1 MKHSR
6 LHSPWTPWLF
16 LAPFL
21 LTFGGFIAWPAVRSL
36 MLAFEQTFG
45 PKTTAFVGWANF
57 RFLLHD
63 GLFWTAV
70 GNTLMFTLAAV
81 LVQVPAALGL
91 ALLLNR
97 ADLRGRR
104 FLRLVFFSPSIVGL
118 AFVAIIF
125 CVLFEKRL
133 GLINSSLHQLFPAW
147 DPDFPWLEHYVMP
160 SLIIA
165 QLWLSAGF
173 YMIYFLAALQ
183 NVPGELLDAAH
194 IDGAGAWHRFR
205 HVTLPEIRPV
215 LNLILLLVVIG
226 SFQIFE
232 LPYLLFNDT
241 AGSGPENKA
250 LTIVTY
256 LYQTGFKSGDLG
268 YASAIGWLLTLV
280 LVGFALAQRRLAQK
294 EEL

>member
-1 MKHSR
+1 MKNSR

-21 LTFGGFIAWPAVRSL
+21 LTFGAFIAWPAVRSL
-36 MLAFEQTFG
+36 LLSFEQTFG
-45 PKTTAFVGWANF
+45 PKTTAFVGLANF
-57 RFLLHD
+57 RYLAHD
-63 GLFWTAV
+63 PFFWTAV
-70 GNTLMFTLAAV
+70 GNTLVFTVAAV
-81 LVQVPAALGL
+81 LVQIPAALGL

-97 ADLRGRR
+97 SDLRGRR
-104 FLRLVFFSPSIVGL
+104 FFRMIFFSPSIVGL

-133 GLINSSLHQLFPAW
+133 GFINGSLHQLFPAW

-173 YMIYFLAALQ
+173 YMVYFLAALQ
-183 NVPGELLDAAH
+183 NVPGELLDAAN
-194 IDGAGAWHRFR
+194 IDGASPWQRFR
-205 HVTLPEIRPV
+205 HVTLPEVRPV
-215 LNLILLLVVIG
+215 LNLIMLLVVIG
-226 SFQIFE
+226 SFQLFE
-232 LPYLLFNDT
+232 LPYLLYNET
-241 AGSGPENKA
+241 YGNGPENHA

-256 LYQTGFKSGDLG
+256 LYQTGFRSGDLG

-280 LVGFALAQRRLAQK
+280 LVGFALMQRRLTQK